1 MAILSC
7 VHFLACGHPLC
18 YFHEEHVMVEEVL
31 VASLMVEE
39 VLVASLFGVNHQ
51 DPVFPP

>member
-1 MAILSC
+1 
-7 VHFLACGHPLC
+7 
-18 YFHEEHVMVEEVL
+18 MVEEVL

-39 VLVASLFGVNHQ
+39 VLVGLVASLMVEEVLVARLFGENHQ